1 MSKLAAKVGDIG
13 TDHDGYPPTAIIT
26 GSGDVFIDGLPAA
39 RVGDALA
46 PHAKPKHPL
55 HPRQIASGSSTVLVN
70 NKPLAITGGEVNCG
84 GVVMGSGSVIVGDIA
99 TPTSSPANITDLFD
113 EAFVLRNEV
122 TGEPMAE
129 VEYRIVRADGKIE
142 YGKTDVQGHTHIVS
156 ASEEETISIEIR
168 ED

>member
-1 MSKLAAKVGDIG
+1 MSKHAAKVGDIG

-26 GSGDVFIDGLPAA
+26 GSGDVFVDGLPAA

-70 NKPLAITGGEVNCG
+70 GKPLAITGGEVNCG

-99 TPTSSPANITDLFD
+99 PPTSSPANIT
-113 EAFVLRNEV
+113 ESPPV
-122 TGEPMAE
+122 
-129 VEYRIVRADGKIE
+129 I
-142 YGKTDVQGHTHIVS
+142 
-156 ASEEETISIEIR
+156 
-168 ED
+168 